1 MLQVNKRKLYIIL
14 HWIQLQYSG
23 TKFWFYTMAI
33 STGFHWIFT
42 KHKEIGT
49 THFLHRLS
57 IFPGM
62 YKYYFVSLLRL
73 RLILLKY
80 LHLLFFS
87 LWCLPPNKN
96 AEVTKE
102 RCLICSC
109 CSVACCILF
118 CSKWHDVPSG
128 LPYCQIHYL
137 YITLLVNQWTKM
149 QDSFFPLFLCHL

>member
-1 MLQVNKRKLYIIL
+1 
-14 HWIQLQYSG
+14 
-23 TKFWFYTMAI
+23 
-33 STGFHWIFT
+33 
-42 KHKEIGT
+42 
-49 THFLHRLS
+49 
-57 IFPGM
+57 M
-62 YKYYFVSLLRL
+62 YKYYFEFLLRL
-73 RLILLKY
+73 RLTLLKY

-96 AEVTKE
+96 AEVTEE

-118 CSKWHDVPSG
+118 CSKWHNVPSG

-149 QDSFFPLFLCHL
+149 QDSFFSLSSDIFKATVEKNNFAMHYTVLTFKYSFRSFLAQFAPCIWLNWMWLLDKCSNNLCSAEE